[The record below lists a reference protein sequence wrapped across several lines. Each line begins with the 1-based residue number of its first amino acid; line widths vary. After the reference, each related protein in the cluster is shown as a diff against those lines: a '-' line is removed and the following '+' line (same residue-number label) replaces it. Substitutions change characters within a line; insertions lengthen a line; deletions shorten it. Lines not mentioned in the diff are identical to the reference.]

1 MKKDKNPNYVEFQPF
16 RPGRREEYGPI
27 PADVFSEPR
36 IPVRSDRKP
45 NFADLENDPASLVPD
60 VSDVSDVS
68 DTTTVA
74 TTEFVPDF
82 TDAQQ
87 PIPADV
93 FSAPRIPVR
102 FHGKP
107 KFDDFDTNVKVTE
120 LSTSETTVDPITF
133 NQKKTI
139 MTVSGKFEGESIALA
154 DYDSTVK
161 KVNASRVETD
171 LSIVGNAND
180 NSLKGG
186 KGDDTLSG
194 GEGDDILTGGKGN
207 DVFVYS
213 AGDDYITDYT
223 AKKDKISLGDN
234 KVKYVEL
241 DGKNVV
247 FSFEEGGTLTVKNGK
262 NKNLT
267 FVDSEGNETTEKF
280 TAKNILEANENLAD
294 MWFNP
299 NDNFANSDDQ
309 QFDSI
314 LEDTENY
321 SSISKAKVET
331 PNSFLSD
338 GDFSDFADSKPSM
351 TFARPHV
358 KRD

>member
-1 MKKDKNPNYVEFQPF
+1 MKKGKNPSYVEFQPF
-16 RPGRREEYGPI
+16 RPGRREERGPI

-36 IPVRSDRKP
+36 IPVRSDKKLS
-45 NFADLENDPASLVPD
+45 FADVENDS
-60 VSDVSDVS
+60 VSPVSDVS

-74 TTEFVPDF
+74 TTEFVPDVEG
-82 TDAQQ
+82 AQQ
-87 PIPADV
+87 TIPADV

-102 FHGKP
+102 FSGKP
-107 KFDDFDTNVKVTE
+107 KFDDFDTNVKATE

-139 MTVSGKFEGESIALA
+139 MTVSSKFDGESIALA

-161 KVNASRVETD
+161 KVNASRVKSD

-180 NSLKGG
+180 NSLRGG

-213 AGDDYITDYT
+213 AGDDFITDYT
-223 AKKDKISLGDN
+223 AKKDKINLGDS

-321 SSISKAKVET
+321 SSISKDTKGDGSDSD
-331 PNSFLSD
+331 SFLSD
-338 GDFSDFADSKPSM
+338 NNVAEFTEKKLSM
-351 TFARPHV
+351 SFARPHV
-358 KRD
+358 KKN